1 MAASAHAREGL
12 PKRYRLLRPGKFQ
25 SVLRHGRQ
33 TRDRLFTVYA
43 SENALAHVRVGL
55 VVSRKASPKAVV
67 RNRLKRHVRESAR
80 KHQQTLHGLDVVVVA
95 KSAAASAEP
104 AALRTSLERH
114 WISIIERCKDS

>member
-1 MAASAHAREGL
+1 MAASARAREGL
-12 PKRYRLLRPGKFQ
+12 PKRYRLLRPANFQ
-25 SVLRHGRQ
+25 TVLRRGCQ
-33 TRDRLFTVYA
+33 TRDPLFTVYA
-43 SENALAHVRVGL
+43 SPNELVHVRVGL

-80 KHQQTLHGLDVVVVA
+80 RHHEQLCGLDVVVVA
-95 KSAAASAEP
+95 KNAAAAAEP